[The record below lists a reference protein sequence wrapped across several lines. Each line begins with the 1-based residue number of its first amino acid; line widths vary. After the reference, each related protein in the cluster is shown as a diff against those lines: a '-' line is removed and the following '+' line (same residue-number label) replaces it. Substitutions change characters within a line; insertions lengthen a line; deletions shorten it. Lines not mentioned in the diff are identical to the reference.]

1 MGLLDGLSGLLQG
14 AIAKNPGGLSGVL
27 DDALKGAGGLD
38 GVVSKLNSAGLGSK
52 VNSWLGNGENE
63 PLTADEVRTALS
75 SDHISQIASKLG
87 IPADAVPDAIAQH
100 LPNAV
105 DQASPAGKLV
115 TGAAATAASQVGG
128 KAA

>member
-1 MGLLDGLSGLLQG
+1 MGVLDGLSDLLQG
-14 AIAKNPGGLSGVL
+14 AIAKNPGGLSGML

-38 GVVSKLNSAGLGSK
+38 GVVQKLNGAGLGGK
-52 VNSWLGNGENE
+52 VNSWLGNGENM

-75 SDHISQIASKLG
+75 SDHLNQIASKLG

-105 DQASPAGKLV
+105 DQASPNGKLV
-115 TGAAATAASQVGG
+115 TGAAAAAANVGG